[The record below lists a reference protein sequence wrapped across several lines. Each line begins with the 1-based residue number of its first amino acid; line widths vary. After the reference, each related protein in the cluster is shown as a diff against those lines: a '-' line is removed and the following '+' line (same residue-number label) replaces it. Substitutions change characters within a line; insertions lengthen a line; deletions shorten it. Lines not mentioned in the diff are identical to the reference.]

1 VSDSTGATLRQTPSD
16 WVANHAR
23 NTPDQIAIIDAETR
37 LTYSEL
43 DTRVARMAARLEAGG
58 VKAGDVVATLLPNS
72 WEMIVVLVA
81 SLRRG
86 AVVLPMNPQYKES
99 EIESTIAGA
108 RPKAIFVSSTQVS
121 IVEEVLAR
129 IDGDAVMCVGVPD
142 GRGFWFSYESSSSSP
157 EVSLEADATVDALPE
172 FDGSEPALWLYSS
185 GSTGGSKKIS
195 RSRVQLAA
203 EALAFHKTARTRADD
218 VFLCAVPLSHAHGF
232 SNGLVAATYVGAT
245 LVVHDR
251 FDRRR
256 FFKSVECDR
265 VTIVP
270 GSPFMF
276 KILAETKMDRE
287 PDLGSIRLCFT
298 AGAPLTHGTYM
309 ACRERFGISIRQL
322 YGSTETG
329 AVSLNLSDDIDA
341 SWDSVGAPLAGVEI
355 GAFDEDGRL
364 LPAGEE
370 GAIGITSPA
379 MFDGYESD
387 ELNATALKGGRLF
400 LGDRGRVDIDGR
412 VYLTGRDTLFINLAG
427 NKVDP
432 AELEALLSKHP
443 KVVESVALGTT
454 QRGGNEVVKVVVV
467 SNEPCEAGELLE
479 FCRGRIADFK
489 LPRIIEFRD
498 EIPRNPLGKVLR
510 KYLQ

>member
-1 VSDSTGATLRQTPSD
+1 VTDSTDATLRQTPSD
-16 WVANHAR
+16 WVTMHAR
-23 NTPDQIAIIDAETR
+23 SAPDQIAVIDSETR

-43 DTRVARMAARLEAGG
+43 DTRVAWMATRLEADGL
-58 VKAGDVVATLLPNS
+58 KAGDAVATLLPNS
-72 WEMIVVLVA
+72 WEMIIVLLA
-81 SLRRG
+81 TLRCG
-86 AVVLPMNPQYKES
+86 AVALPMNPQYKES
-99 EIESTIAGA
+99 EIESTLAGA
-108 RPKAIFVSSTQVS
+108 RPKAIFVSSPQLPL
-121 IVEEVLAR
+121 VEEVLTR
-129 IDGDAVMCVGVPD
+129 IGGEAVICVGVPD
-142 GRGFWFSYESSSSSP
+142 GGGSWFPDASSASP
-157 EVSLEADATVDALPE
+157 PEAAAAGPPE

-195 RSRVQLAA
+195 RSRAQLAA
-203 EALAFHKTARTRADD
+203 EAVAFHATVGTHAGD
-218 VFLCAVPLSHAHGF
+218 VFLCAVPLSHAHGLG
-232 SNGLVAATYVGAT
+232 NGLVAATYVGAT

-256 FFKSVECDR
+256 FLRSAETDR

-276 KILAETKMDRE
+276 KILAETKMDPE
-287 PDLGSIRLCFT
+287 PDLRSIRLCFT
-298 AGAPLTHGTYM
+298 AGAPLTHDTYV
-309 ACRERFGISIRQL
+309 AFRERFGISIRQL

-341 SWDSVGAPLAGVEI
+341 TWDSVGAPLAGIEI
-355 GAFDEDGRL
+355 GAFDEDVRL
-364 LPAGEE
+364 LPPGQE
-370 GAIGITSPA
+370 GAIGIRSPA
-379 MFDGYESD
+379 MFDRYESD
-387 ELNATALKGGRLF
+387 ELNATALKGGRF
-400 LGDRGRVDIDGR
+400 FAGDRGRVDVEGR

-443 KVVESVALGTT
+443 KVVESVALGVT

-467 SNEPCEAGELLE
+467 VSEPCEAGELLE